1 MGFNQKEFE
10 SFKASGSVAAPES
23 QGLNQQEYDQFAK
36 QMQQPEWRVHPF
48 IEGTKK
54 AALPMIGAGIGQM
67 AAPVFPVAGAMGGAG
82 IGEYL
87 NQKLGIT
94 EESPGQMLW
103 AAGSQ
108 AILPALGAGYRV
120 AKGMAPKAGAEALHR
135 IAPQELAKRV
145 KGLAPAVPSRQ
156 LFEQATQGGGTV
168 PLTKTLSEIDDVL
181 LTVGRGSKG
190 LQEQYGMTRNFLTKL
205 KAHIARYGGQLPPN
219 LLQDELSGLGR
230 IVGKLDR
237 AGDKVNAPHLKRIFG
252 ALSDE
257 LDDAA
262 KVGSSVNWAPEAA
275 KALQLARQAFKRE
288 SVMKEILQAGDEA
301 SFIKAGVGDT
311 IQFRANKLLNALPS
325 NKFFQQSLST
335 AEKNSV
341 LGLLKTLNSL
351 PAIPP
356 GAGSSWGSG
365 RLWQSLAAFG
375 GAGAAVGNV
384 PGGGV
389 GLAVGAVAPI
399 VKDIA
404 TNISLATKTELG
416 RQLLK
421 DLLKSQMRPINK
433 LLLSQAMAYAA
444 SQSSQERQANVQM
457 QESGIPEPQPLVPE
471 LNQTAMR
478 P

>member
-1 MGFNQKEFE
+1 MGWKDAPAVEE
-10 SFKASGSVAAPES
+10 SWQQAPVVQEPAALLP
-23 QGLNQQEYDQFAK
+23 QLTP
-36 QMQQPEWRVHPF
+36 PEWRVHP
-48 IEGTKK
+48 GVTAVRK
-54 AALPMIGAGIGQM
+54 AALPMLGAGLGG
-67 AAPVFPVAGAMGGAG
+67 AYAGTPGAMGGAG

-103 AAGSQ
+103 EAGSQ
-108 AILPALGAGYRV
+108 AIFPALGAGYRV

-135 IAPQELAKRV
+135 IAPQALTESV
-145 KGLAPAVPSRQ
+145 KKLSPVIPSRQ
-156 LFEQATQGGGTV
+156 LFEQATKGGGTV
-168 PLTKTLSEIDDVL
+168 PLVKTMSEIDDVL
-181 LTVGRGSKG
+181 MEVGRGSKG

-205 KAHIARYGGQLPPN
+205 KAHIAGYGGQLPPN

-257 LDDAA
+257 LDEAG
-262 KVGSSVNWAPEAA
+262 KVGSTVNWAPQAA
-275 KALQLARQAFKRE
+275 KALQEARQAFKRE
-288 SVMKEILQAGDEA
+288 SVIKEIISAGDEA

-311 IQFRANKLLNALPS
+311 IQFRANKLLNTLPS
-325 NKFFQQSLST
+325 NKFFNQALNAQ
-335 AEKNSV
+335 EKQSV

-375 GAGAAVGNV
+375 GGGAAVGGV

-389 GLAVGAVAPI
+389 GMAVGAVAPVI
-399 VKDIA
+399 KDIA

-421 DLLKSQMRPINK
+421 DLLKSPMRPINK

-444 SQSSQERQANVQM
+444 SQSSQERQQEVQT
-457 QESGIPEPQPLVPE
+457 QESGIPEPQPIVPE
-471 LNQTAMR
+471 LRQTALR